1 MSARILII
9 EDEVLITDSLRY
21 SLTREGFDV
30 RIAHD
35 GAAGFELAQTEPVD
49 LILLDIMLPKMDGR
63 DVCRRLRENGVTVPI
78 IMLTA
83 RDSEMDRVTGLEIGA
98 DDYVIKPFSFAEL
111 LARIRAALRR
121 VAYDQPAQASQLSIG
136 ALTLDTE
143 RMRASKRGTP
153 FDLTPREYDL
163 LAHLMRNAGTVRA
176 RQDLLDA
183 VWGVDWF
190 GDSRTLDVHIR
201 RLRRKIEDDPNEPR
215 YIQTV
220 RGVGY
225 RFIDP
230 DEVDESRDSDN

>member
-1 MSARILII
+1 MPARILVI
-9 EDEVLITDSLRY
+9 EDETLITDSLKY
-21 SLTREGFDV
+21 SLEREGFDV

-35 GAAGFELAQTEPVD
+35 GAAGFEMAQSDPVD
-49 LILLDIMLPKMDGR
+49 LILLDIMLPRMDGR
-63 DVCRRLRENGVTVPI
+63 EVCRRLRKQGLTVPI

-98 DDYVIKPFSFAEL
+98 DDYVVKPFSFAEL

-121 VAYDQPAQASQLSIG
+121 VAYDQPAQSPQVTIG
-136 ALTLDTE
+136 NLTLDTE
-143 RMRASKRGTP
+143 RMRASKRGAP
-153 FDLTPREYDL
+153 FDLTPKEYDL
-163 LAHLMRNAGTVRA
+163 LAHLMRNAGTVQS
-176 RQDLLDA
+176 RQELLDA

-201 RLRRKIEDDPNEPR
+201 RLRRKIEDDPNDPR

-225 RFIDP
+225 SFIAA
-230 DEVDESRDSDN
+230 DEANGG